1 MTSSCAALRF
11 VSTLA
16 LLLLVG
22 TASILS
28 AEEIHMSLGDAIT
41 RSLDHSFGIKS
52 AAHDSAAAALRFGRA
67 QALRFPVLS
76 LDAKSYW
83 VNDLQT
89 VKLGP
94 RPMELGS
101 KENYQLE
108 VKLSLPLFTGGRLS
122 RTIGIEKENSAAES
136 FRLQAERMAL
146 AYQTRVGYLH
156 LMLADASVRTARASL
171 ERLAIID
178 RDLHNLFQSGLAD
191 SVDILDAI
199 LALEKGRQVVEQQ
212 ETIYR
217 NASLALATL
226 IGLDAAGGL
235 VPNEAVE
242 PPSSP
247 DVSDSAAI
255 TRYEISQIDRRIRAA
270 ELGAGL
276 SQAEYYPSVS
286 GFGGYSV
293 GKPNRDMFEKSWNDY
308 FSAGVVLTWA
318 FNTGGTTGKAVAA
331 ARQTALSAR
340 MARAELLEAL
350 RLQSQT
356 ARNNLEQ
363 AFRTVQ
369 VIANERDIARRQ
381 YRLAGDQQKAGQL
394 SVNRLLELETSL
406 TTTEQQYQA
415 ALIQYYL
422 ADGDY
427 LYAVGSPKIFGGL
440 R

>member
-1 MTSSCAALRF
+1 
-11 VSTLA
+11 
-16 LLLLVG
+16 
-22 TASILS
+22 
-28 AEEIHMSLGDAIT
+28 
-41 RSLDHSFGIKS
+41 
-52 AAHDSAAAALRFGRA
+52 
-67 QALRFPVLS
+67 
-76 LDAKSYW
+76 
-83 VNDLQT
+83 
-89 VKLGP
+89 
-94 RPMELGS
+94 
-101 KENYQLE
+101 
-108 VKLSLPLFTGGRLS
+108 
-122 RTIGIEKENSAAES
+122 
-136 FRLQAERMAL
+136 
-146 AYQTRVGYLH
+146 
-156 LMLADASVRTARASL
+156 MLAEASVRTARASL

-178 RDLHNLFQSGLAD
+178 RDLHNLYQSGLAD
-191 SVDILDAI
+191 SVDILDAM

-318 FNTGGTTGKAVAA
+318 INTGGTTGKAVAA

-381 YRLAGDQQKAGQL
+381 YRLAGDQQRAGQL